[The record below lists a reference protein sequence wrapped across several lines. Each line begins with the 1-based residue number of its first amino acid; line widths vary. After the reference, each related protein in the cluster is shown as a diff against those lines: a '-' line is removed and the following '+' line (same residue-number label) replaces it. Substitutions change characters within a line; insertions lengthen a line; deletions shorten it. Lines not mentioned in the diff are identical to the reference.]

1 MAIMAKEAEYELEM
15 GDSLTAIQELRGGK
29 ESQT

>member
-1 MAIMAKEAEYELEM
+1 MAKEAKYELEM
-15 GDSLTAIQELRGGK
+15 GNSLTAIQELRGGK